1 MAQINVIGYVTQD
14 IVQKQSQEG
23 NAYVHFFLKEYI
35 SKSRYQIYQVWAWD
49 NVVLKLQ
56 RLRIKKGS
64 LIWVSGSLELV
75 DCTIKGGQEKTKM
88 LKVYCNDLGIVR
100 CFPEANPPAESR
112 TAESASPGLPVE
124 LDGDRNQLPE

>member
-1 MAQINVIGYVTQD
+1 MAQINVIGYVAQD
-14 IVQKQSQEG
+14 IILKHSQEG
-23 NAYVHFFLKEYI
+23 TAYVHFYVKEYI
-35 SKSRYQIYQVWAWD
+35 GKSRYQAYQVWAWD
-49 NVVLKLQ
+49 NVVSKLQ

-100 CFPEANPPAESR
+100 CFPEVNPPAESR
-112 TAESASPGLPVE
+112 NAEGASPGLPVE